1 MAFISIAGSLS
12 HVTAK
17 PTENFVFYDKEKYY
31 LLSNNVKKN
40 FLLQLLMCIVEKN
53 NYSLLDILCQSNL
66 NKVRNELIVEFPS
79 ILQELK
85 KLQLFSTYAF
95 YRR

>member
-1 MAFISIAGSLS
+1 
-12 HVTAK
+12 
-17 PTENFVFYDKEKYY
+17 
-31 LLSNNVKKN
+31 
-40 FLLQLLMCIVEKN
+40 MCIVEKN